1 MPKCLILLN
10 GEFMKKIRLE
20 RFWGYCGKNASRKFV
35 DIIAE
40 SLVVQRFCKYNIV
53 TNFPVVIFFY
63 GIGSLK

>member
-35 DIIAE
+35 DIIVE

-53 TNFPVVIFFY
+53 SNFSVVIFSM
-63 GIGSLK
+63 GLGP